1 MLSDAVLADPVLPA
15 DVAGAV
21 GGTDSAEEAG
31 RVDGAEAV
39 ETSGP
44 VAAAGSGEGGAAVG
58 AAAAGGGSA
67 AGGPAG
73 LVTARRA
80 RRSRPR
86 PELPFSAADP
96 LPVVAAGPLAEAAW
110 PLPDSAEPA
119 GPLVPAD
126 ASAGSLFCRS
136 ISSIRAIS
144 PVRLPGA
151 ADLIGPLR
159 ATRELFVRVHWS
171 STRHAGVPR
180 IQARCQYL
188 SLCSVPLAWPG
199 RFRRVSGLTEADGG
213 SVNAQRPLSQSRHQ
227 CW

>member
-1 MLSDAVLADPVLPA
+1 VLADPVLPA

-21 GGTDSAEEAG
+21 GGTDSAEEAD

-44 VAAAGSGEGGAAVG
+44 VAAAAGSGEGGAAVG

-188 SLCSVPLAWPG
+188 SLCSVPLVWPG